1 MAKVKTVHIC
11 SACGWESPKWV
22 GQCRECGQWGTLEE
36 SLSVPISSAA
46 GSTVPKAAS
55 RPGPVISLDKVQAQE
70 VSATPTGITE
80 FDRVLGG
87 GVVPGSVI
95 LLAGEPGVG
104 KSTLLLDVAAR
115 FARRSEATGA
125 GPVLYVTGEESVS
138 QVKRRAE
145 RIGAMTPA
153 LLLAAETD
161 VANAL
166 WHFEQARPS
175 MLIIDSVQ
183 TLTTSA
189 VDSGAGSVGQ
199 VKAVAGLVIQA
210 AKSSNIP
217 TVLVGHVTKDGS
229 IAGPRTLEHL
239 VDVVCQFEGDRGT
252 PLRLLRTAKNRYGAT
267 DEVGCFLLGDT
278 GIEEVA
284 DPSRLFTSGTKGEVP
299 GSCVSVCLD
308 GHRALVTEL
317 QALVAPGAGGSPRR
331 ATSGL
336 DSSRIAMILAV
347 IQSHLGID
355 LSSRE
360 VYVSTVGGAKT
371 TEPAV
376 DLAVAIAICSAA
388 WNRAP
393 LGGTIALGEVG
404 LTSEIRGCSG
414 LERRLSEA
422 FRLGWKRAL
431 VPASQLPDLRIP
443 GEMDVVGVNDLKDAV
458 RHVLGLQ

>member
-1 MAKVKTVHIC
+1 M
-11 SACGWESPKWV
+11 
-22 GQCRECGQWGTLEE
+22 EE
-36 SLSVPISSAA
+36 SLSVPVSGTTAVPAA
-46 GSTVPKAAS
+46 AQ
-55 RPGPVISLDKVQAQE
+55 RPGPVVSLDRVQVEEAP
-70 VSATPTGITE
+70 ATPTGIGE

-87 GVVPGSVI
+87 GLVPGSVV

-115 FARRSEATGA
+115 FARRAEATGA
-125 GPVLYVTGEESVS
+125 GPVLYVTGEESAS

-145 RIGAMTPA
+145 RIGALSSA

-166 WHFEQARPS
+166 WHFENSAPS
-175 MLIIDSVQ
+175 MLIVDSVQ

-189 VDSGAGSVGQ
+189 VDSGPGSVGQ

-210 AKSSNIP
+210 AKRSNIP
-217 TVLVGHVTKDGS
+217 TILVGHVTKDGS

-252 PLRLLRTAKNRYGAT
+252 PLRLLRAAKNRYGAT
-267 DEVGCFLLGDT
+267 DEVGCFLLGDA
-278 GIEEVA
+278 GIEEVT
-284 DPSRLFTSGTKGEVP
+284 DPSKLFTSGTKGGAP
-299 GSCVSVCLD
+299 GSCVTVTLE
-308 GHRALVTEL
+308 GHRPLLTEL

-347 IQSHLGID
+347 IQSHMSID
-355 LSSRE
+355 LSGRE

-371 TEPAV
+371 SEPAV
-376 DLAVAIAICSAA
+376 DLAAAIAICSAA
-388 WNRAP
+388 WGKAP
-393 LGGTIALGEVG
+393 LAGTIALGEVG

-414 LERRLSEA
+414 LGRRLAEA
-422 FRLGWKRAL
+422 RRLGWKRAL
-431 VPASQLPDLRIP
+431 VPASQMPDLRVP
-443 GEMDVVGVNDLKDAV
+443 AGMDVVGVGDLRDAL
-458 RHVLGLQ
+458 RHVLG

>member
-1 MAKVKTVHIC
+1 MARPKTVHIC
-11 SACGWESPKWV
+11 SSCGWESPKWV

-36 SLSVPISSAA
+36 SLSLPSMSTGSGAIPSA
-46 GSTVPKAAS
+46 SN
-55 RPGPVISLDKVQAQE
+55 RPGPVVSLDRVQSEEAP
-70 VSATPTGITE
+70 ATPTGITE

-115 FARRSEATGA
+115 FARRAEATNY

-145 RIGAMTPA
+145 RIGALSSS
-153 LLLAAETD
+153 LLLASETD

-166 WHFEQARPS
+166 WHFEQAKPS
-175 MLIIDSVQ
+175 MLIVDSVQ
-183 TLTTSA
+183 TLTTSM
-189 VDSGAGSVGQ
+189 VESGPGSVAQ
-199 VKAVAGLVIQA
+199 VKAVAGLVIQQ
-210 AKSSNIP
+210 AKGSNIP
-217 TVLVGHVTKDGS
+217 TILVGHVTKDGS

-252 PLRLLRTAKNRYGAT
+252 PLRLLRATKNRYGAT

-284 DPSRLFTSGTKGEVP
+284 DPSRLFTSGTRGEAP
-299 GSCVSVCLD
+299 GSCVTVSLD
-308 GHRALVTEL
+308 GHRPLLTEI
-317 QALVAPGAGGSPRR
+317 QALVAPGTGGSPRR

-347 IQSHLGID
+347 IQSHLAID

-371 TEPAV
+371 SEPAV
-376 DLAVAIAICSAA
+376 DLAVAVSICSAA
-388 WNRAP
+388 RGKPP
-393 LGGTIALGEVG
+393 LAGTIALGEVG

-422 FRLGWKRAL
+422 SRLGWKRAL
-431 VPASQLPDLRIP
+431 VPVSQMPDLRKP
-443 GEMDVVGVNDLKDAV
+443 SSMDVVGVADLKDAV
-458 RHVLGLQ
+458 RHVLS